1 MEQHSNTRP
10 PFLEATC
17 PGGHPLHSDRGR
29 EILSAAPAVGEGA
42 GSPPTSTHPGQGVPR
57 GAANGAEQLQG
68 DRSDAEGALRAV
80 ARHRER
86 GAARLG
92 HGAQLSPP

>member
-1 MEQHSNTRP
+1 MEQRSNTRP

-68 DRSDAEGALRAV
+68 TEVMLR
-80 ARHRER
+80 
-86 GAARLG
+86 G
-92 HGAQLSPP
+92 HCGQ